1 MHSII
6 YSEEKEL
13 AVQRLTAQVKPRGGK
28 MGNISDKGSGK
39 RHAGRPVGTGMES
52 EVFCFTSSC
61 PSESIYDR
69 GRRVLNDQS
78 TKPLTCCRQPAS
90 VIATQGLVQFLCRH
104 SSYSRREEG
113 CGWAHG
119 MGSHSSRLG

>member
-39 RHAGRPVGTGMES
+39 RHAGRPVGMGMES

-69 GRRVLNDQS
+69 GRGGAG
-78 TKPLTCCRQPAS
+78 TKRPKHKTTHLLSPAGLCHRYPRAGTIS
-90 VIATQGLVQFLCRH
+90 V
-104 SSYSRREEG
+104 
-113 CGWAHG
+113 
-119 MGSHSSRLG
+119 